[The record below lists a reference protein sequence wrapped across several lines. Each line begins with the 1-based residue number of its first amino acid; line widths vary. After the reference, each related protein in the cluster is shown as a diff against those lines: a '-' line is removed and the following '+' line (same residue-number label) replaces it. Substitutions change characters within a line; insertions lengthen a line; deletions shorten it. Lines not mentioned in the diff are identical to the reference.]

1 MASNVNAFH
10 QPFLIPALV
19 LAASFVSAGCTPM
32 NDWVY
37 IDNAGRQPLVV
48 SVDGKEAA
56 TIEPGEFAKL
66 SYPPG
71 EYRFLIRSGD
81 EILCDLTRKLEKS
94 DRVGVC
100 RKYLFNP
107 DKNNRYQSYEAKYG
121 VSRLEGVM
129 QAGLLSYQKDPQ
141 LRAQFAYKQLLKE
154 IKLVP
159 TEAWNEVTGI
169 DYVLTAP
176 PKSIMSSTGTT
187 RRKVLDRIRIED
199 YERLT
204 AAAEKKDPTQADVE
218 ALGELIDDILA
229 DAL

>member
-1 MASNVNAFH
+1 MVNNVRLTLPRIAWF
-10 QPFLIPALV
+10 ALPLLTV
-19 LAASFVSAGCTPM
+19 AAGCSFAPL

-37 IDNAGRQPLVV
+37 IDNAGNQPLVV

-56 TIEPGEFAKL
+56 TIKPGEFAKL

-71 EYRFLIRSGD
+71 EYRFHIRRG
-81 EILCDLTRKLEKS
+81 EEMVCDLTRKLEKS
-94 DRVGVC
+94 DRIGMG

-107 DKNNRYQSYEAKYG
+107 DKNNRYQTYEAKYG
-121 VSRLEGVM
+121 VNRLEGVM
-129 QAGLLSYQKDPQ
+129 QAGLLGYQKDPQ

-159 TEAWNEVTGI
+159 SDAWNEVTGT
-169 DYVLTAP
+169 DYVLTSP
-176 PKSIMSSTGTT
+176 PESMVSHGGTE

-199 YERLT
+199 YDRLT
-204 AAAEKKDPTQADVE
+204 AAAEKQNPTQADVD

>member
-1 MASNVNAFH
+1 MVNVIR
-10 QPFLIPALV
+10 PTLPRLV
-19 LAASFVSAGCTPM
+19 WFTLPLLAIGAGCSFAPL

-37 IDNAGRQPLVV
+37 IDNASNQSLVV

-56 TIEPGEFAKL
+56 TIGPGEFAKL

-71 EYRFLIRSGD
+71 EYRFHIRRG
-81 EILCDLTRKLEKS
+81 EEVLCDLTQKLEKS
-94 DRVGVC
+94 DRIGMG

-107 DKNNRYQSYEAKYG
+107 DKNNRYQTYDAKYG
-121 VSRLEGVM
+121 VNRFEGVM
-129 QAGLLSYQKDPQ
+129 QAGLLGYQKDPQ

-159 TEAWNEVTGI
+159 SNAWNEVTGT

-176 PKSIMSSTGTT
+176 PESVVSHGGTT
-187 RRKVLDRIRIED
+187 RKKVLDRIRVED
-199 YERLT
+199 YDRLT
-204 AAAEKKDPTQADVE
+204 AAAERTEPTQADVE
-218 ALGELIDDILA
+218 ALGALIDDILA